1 MAKNKEKESTIGKI
15 IYGFL
20 MFAPLLAILTS
31 CAYTIF
37 NQNAKETN
45 NIEYYEYQT
54 NEVDIDSQD
63 PKSQIITGNV
73 YKVNLNDSGFTTST
87 GTAIDIKA
95 CYVKINDIMINCN
108 EFQEYKLQ
116 AFRYNAQVNN
126 ILFTVLAYI
135 DKESNKT
142 TPVGGFANQN
152 QIAQELYIVP
162 NENTDRV
169 LLTSSH
175 ILSIS
180 DKTKFNIKNI
190 TQDKAVNNIYYA
202 MNQIEQEPV
211 FNWAKNN
218 DIYTGIK
225 EVCDTLSITNTFYP
239 MILTYWLIIST
250 IYFIYDII
258 LIIFH
263 ILHNNIHKLEDI

>member
-1 MAKNKEKESTIGKI
+1 MAKNKEKESTIGKV

-37 NQNAKETN
+37 NKNAKETT

-54 NEVDIDSQD
+54 NEVDINSVD

-73 YKVNLNDSGFTTST
+73 YKVNLQDSGYTTSST
-87 GTAIDIKA
+87 TIDIKA
-95 CYVKINDIMINCN
+95 CYVVKDNLEINYNTFEKYELGN
-108 EFQEYKLQ
+108 
-116 AFRYNAQVNN
+116 FRYNSSANY
-126 ILFTVLAYI
+126 IFFTVFTYMNNTRNA
-135 DKESNKT
+135 
-142 TPVGGFANQN
+142 VGGYSNVNLQ
-152 QIAQELYIVP
+152 AQELYIVP
-162 NENTDRV
+162 NENTDRT
-169 LLTSSH
+169 LLINSH
-175 ILSIS
+175 LLSIS
-180 DKTKFNIKNI
+180 DKTRFNIKNI
-190 TQDKAVNNIYYA
+190 TQEKAVNNIYYA
-202 MNQIEQEPV
+202 IEQIEQEPV

-225 EVCDTLSITNTFYP
+225 DVCQTMSIKSTFFP
-239 MILTYWLIIST
+239 LILTYWLIIST

-263 ILHNNIHKLEDI
+263 ILHNYIHKLEDV